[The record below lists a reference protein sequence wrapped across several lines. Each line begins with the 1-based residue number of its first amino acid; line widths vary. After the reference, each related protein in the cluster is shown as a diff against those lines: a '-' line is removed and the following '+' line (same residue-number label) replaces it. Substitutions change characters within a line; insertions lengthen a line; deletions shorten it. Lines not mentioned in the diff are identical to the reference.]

1 MRRKIDAYLDNW
13 KNKSKNCLIVYGARQ
28 VGKSYSIDEYIEKNF
43 DNHIKIDFSKDYDA
57 IGVFES
63 FKGIGDLY
71 NKLSLYGIKEGENS
85 VIFFDEIQELY
96 SYRDGKIDKDKNY
109 YLGTTDLISLSKA
122 LAQDGK
128 YRCIFSGSLLGVT
141 LNSVLF
147 NPTGY
152 MDMYQMMPMD
162 FEEYLWANN
171 VGEQAIKMI
180 EDCFDKK
187 VPVNEGV
194 HNMMNKLF
202 NEYVIIGG
210 MPKAVKTYVET
221 KNMYEVSMVQE
232 GIINYYKADIIKYAP
247 KDDRLLISEIYD
259 SVSSELNDINK
270 RFVRTHL
277 DIKNIKNLDLTDKFL
292 WLVDSGVA
300 LPVYNIT
307 EPKFPL
313 KNSEDRKVL
322 KLFDSDSGL
331 LSYKLLGT
339 IGRIKFLSGEIE
351 VNFGANFENV
361 VAQELYAHGLGE
373 LHYYNSKK
381 KGEVD
386 FVIDLFTTII
396 PIEVKSGKSGENKRF
411 NHNALNNLM
420 TTYENLD
427 MAYVLSKDNLS
438 IDGKIINLPI
448 YMIMFIR
455 KN

>member
-1 MRRKIDAYLDNW
+1 M
-13 KNKSKNCLIVYGARQ
+13 
-28 VGKSYSIDEYIEKNF
+28 
-43 DNHIKIDFSKDYDA
+43 
-57 IGVFES
+57 
-63 FKGIGDLY
+63 
-71 NKLSLYGIKEGENS
+71 
-85 VIFFDEIQELY
+85 
-96 SYRDGKIDKDKNY
+96 
-109 YLGTTDLISLSKA
+109 SKA
-122 LAQDGK
+122 LSQDGK

-247 KDDRLLISEIYD
+247 KDDRLLISEIYN

-270 RFVRTHL
+270 RVVRTHL

-322 KLFDSDSGL
+322 KMFDSDSGL

-381 KGEVD
+381 KGEVN

-427 MAYVLSKDNLS
+427 VAYVLSKDNLS